1 MSRVGLVHDYLTQR
15 GGAERVALALTRA
28 FPGAPLVTS
37 LYEPGSTFPGFASV
51 DVRVLPLNR
60 VAPLRRRARAA
71 LPALAPSFAAAHVD
85 ADVVVCSSSGWAH
98 LVRTSGRKI
107 VYCHSP
113 AKWLYRRDDY
123 LGAHPSTAARLALGV
138 LSPPLRRAD
147 RWGARSADVYVANS
161 TYIAGQIEQ
170 VYGVDARVVHPPAG
184 LDPDG
189 AETPLAGLEPG
200 FHLTVGRLL
209 PYKHV
214 DRVVE
219 AFRGL
224 PGERLVAVGSGPL
237 EARLRAGLSANVTLL
252 TDVDDAQLR
261 WLYAN
266 CAALVAPSREDFGL
280 TPVEAAGFGKPVAA
294 LRFGGYLD
302 TVREGETGVFFDEPS
317 PAAIREAAA
326 VLAAASWDAG
336 AIRAHAATF
345 SEARFVEAMRE
356 LVTRA

>member
-1 MSRVGLVHDYLTQR
+1 MSSVELVHDYLTQR
-15 GGAERVALALTRA
+15 GGAERVALSLTRV

-37 LYEPGSTFPGFASV
+37 LYEPSSTFPGFASV

-71 LPALAPSFAAAHVD
+71 LPLLAPSFAAAHVD

-98 LVRTSGRKI
+98 LVRTSGRKV

-123 LGAHPSTAARLALGV
+123 LGSRPSGAARLALGV
-138 LSPPLRRAD
+138 LSPALRRAD
-147 RWGARSADVYVANS
+147 GWGARTADTYVANS
-161 TYIAGQIEQ
+161 TYIAAQVEQ
-170 VYGVDARVVHPPAG
+170 VYGVRPVVVHPPAG
-184 LDPDG
+184 LDVEG
-189 AETPLAGLEPG
+189 AAAPVAGLEPG
-200 FHLTVGRLL
+200 FVLTVGRLL

-224 PGERLVAVGSGPL
+224 PEERLVAVGTGPL
-237 EARLRAGLSANVTLL
+237 EDRLRASLPVNVTLL
-252 TDVDDAQLR
+252 TDVDDAQLC
-261 WLYAN
+261 WLYAS

-280 TPVEAAGFGKPVAA
+280 TPIEAAGFGKPVAA

-302 TVREGETGVFFDEPS
+302 TVREGETGVFFDSPS
-317 PAAIREAAA
+317 PAAVRDA
-326 VLAAASWDAG
+326 VGALAGRSWDAD

-345 SEARFVEAMRE
+345 SEERFAEAMRE
-356 LVTRA
+356 VVA

>member
-1 MSRVGLVHDYLTQR
+1 MSQVGLVHDYLTQR

-37 LYEPGSTFPGFASV
+37 LYEPASTFPGFAAV

-71 LPALAPSFAAAHVD
+71 LPVLAPSFAAARVD
-85 ADVVVCSSSGWAH
+85 GDVVVCSSSGWAH
-98 LVRTSGRKI
+98 LVRTSGRKV

-123 LGAHPSTAARLALGV
+123 LGDRPSTTARLALSV
-138 LSPPLRRAD
+138 LSAPLRRTD
-147 RWGARSADVYVANS
+147 RWGAGSADAYVANS
-161 TYIAGQIEQ
+161 TYIAAQIEQ
-170 VYGVDARVVHPPAG
+170 VYGVRPHVVHPPAG
-184 LDPDG
+184 LEPDG
-189 AETPLAGLEPG
+189 ASTPVAGLEPG
-200 FHLTVGRLL
+200 FFLTVGRLL

-224 PGERLVAVGSGPL
+224 PDERLVAVGTGPL
-237 EARLRAGLSANVTLL
+237 EARLRGALPANVTLL
-252 TDVDDAQLR
+252 TDVDDPQLR
-261 WLYAN
+261 WLYAS
-266 CAALVAPSREDFGL
+266 CVALMAPSREDFGL

-302 TVREGETGVFFDEPS
+302 TVRDGETGVFFDDAS
-317 PAAIREAAA
+317 PAAIRDA
-326 VLAAASWDAG
+326 VGAVSARGWDAD
-336 AIRAHAATF
+336 AIRAWAATF
-345 SEARFVEAMRE
+345 SEERFIEAMRE
-356 LVTRA
+356 VVA